1 MSLLLGGQ
9 YGFNS
14 LPLLHQ
20 EDLME
25 GMNSPYSSYRPG
37 AIHPI
42 LHIVQV
48 QFVLFFE
55 SSWCKT
61 ASAAKGLNQ
70 FCPPM
75 QQLRHLPSLI
85 SVSSYVLYI
94 PAGLTGA
101 AAEMQLDLWGVHH
114 NIHDIGQGVAL

>member
-1 MSLLLGGQ
+1 
-9 YGFNS
+9 
-14 LPLLHQ
+14 
-20 EDLME
+20 ME

-70 FCPPM
+70 FCP
-75 QQLRHLPSLI
+75 R
-85 SVSSYVLYI
+85 
-94 PAGLTGA
+94 A
-101 AAEMQLDLWGVHH
+101 AATTFAFSY
-114 NIHDIGQGVAL
+114 IGFFLCAV